1 MSATLTSTWVDLA
14 EIPEVDPTLM
24 SNMPV
29 RPVPEVRTLSALVRP
44 EGDADDELL
53 KDRYLCRGSGLLM
66 VGQTGIGKSSLVL
79 QCAILWS
86 LGKAAFGIRPAS
98 PLSIILI
105 QAENDDGDVA
115 EVRDGIFAGLG
126 LSPENA
132 ALAGERI
139 KVVRED
145 ERVGLEFCALLE
157 SFIAEHHPDLAIIDP
172 VLAFLGGDAS
182 SQRDVSGFL
191 RGGLNPILR
200 RHGCGAILV
209 HHTNK
214 PAAEKKKDTWSGGDF
229 AYLGSGSAEW
239 ANWARAVIT
248 LRATGGHDYFE
259 LGLGKRGPR
268 VGWKHE
274 DGVTTRYAA
283 RLAHGQGDGKIYW
296 REVSE
301 IEVAMGGAEDPTAP
315 KGKLHILPLVPR
327 DDSISK
333 AALISAAQGIGIGMN
348 RAKGF
353 IAELIHEGALHE
365 WKISRSG
372 TRPEIHL
379 ALSPQPGG
387 SAQ

>member
-1 MSATLTSTWVDLA
+1 MPDHPFP
-14 EIPEVDPTLM
+14 EIRL
-24 SNMPV
+24 
-29 RPVPEVRTLSALVRP
+29 LSALVRP

-66 VGQTGIGKSSLVL
+66 VGSTGIGKSSLVL

-86 LGKAAFGIRPAS
+86 LGKAAFGIRPAR
-98 PLSIILI
+98 PLSVLLI

-126 LSPENA
+126 LSPEAA

-145 ERVGLEFCALLE
+145 ERVGMAFCILLE
-157 SFIAEHHPDLAIIDP
+157 RIIKEHHPDLVIIDP

-191 RGGLNPILR
+191 RGGINPIIR

-214 PAAEKKKDTWSGGDF
+214 PPADKKKDTWSGGDF

-239 ANWARAVIT
+239 ANWARAVIS

-259 LGLGKRGPR
+259 LRLGKRGKR

-274 DGVTTRYAA
+274 DGDTPRYVA
-283 RLAHGQGDGKIYW
+283 RLAHGREDGQIYW

-301 IEVAMGGAEDPTAP
+301 IEEAMGGVADPLAT

-327 DDSISK
+327 EVSISK
-333 AALISAAQGIGIGMN
+333 AALISSAQGIGIGMN
-348 RAKGF
+348 KAKGF

-379 ALSPQPGG
+379 AVTPQPGG

>member
-1 MSATLTSTWVDLA
+1 MTALASTWADQ
-14 EIPEVDPTLM
+14 EQIPDVDPTPL
-24 SNMPV
+24 SNFPD
-29 RPVPEVRTLSALVRP
+29 RPRPEVRPLSALVRP
-44 EGDADDELL
+44 NGDDKDELL
-53 KDRYLCRGSGLLM
+53 KERYLCKGNGLLM
-66 VGQTGIGKSSLVL
+66 VGSTGIGKSSLVL

-86 LGKAAFGIRPAS
+86 LGKAAFGIRPAR
-98 PLSIILI
+98 PLSVLLI

-126 LSPENA
+126 LSTEDA
-132 ALAGERI
+132 ARAGEKI

-145 ERVGLEFCALLE
+145 ERVGCEFCILLE
-157 SFIAEHHPDLAIIDP
+157 SIIAEYHPDLVIIDP

-200 RHGCGAILV
+200 HHGCGAILV

-248 LRATGGHDYFE
+248 LRGTGGHDYFE

-283 RLAHGQGDGKIYW
+283 RLAHGQGDGEIYW

-301 IEVAMGGAEDPTAP
+301 IEVAMGGIADPMAT

-327 DDSISK
+327 EGSISK
-333 AALISAAQGIGIGMN
+333 AALISSARAIGIGMN
-348 RAKGF
+348 KAKGF

-379 ALSPQPGG
+379 AVTPQPGG